1 LARIDKRFTVLFTE
15 EELQLLKLQ
24 ASRRGLSSGE
34 LVRIAVQ
41 NEITQKSNWDKIQ
54 ALRRIYKLG
63 KESIHSKNDQ

>member
-1 LARIDKRFTVLFTE
+1 MARIDKRFTVLFTE